1 MELSQAKL
9 KQFSALLQKKHRTS
23 EQLFIAEGVKTV
35 KDLISNGAIC
45 KTIVYHP
52 EQIEEHLFSSIPSSI
67 DIYTTKH
74 IQKLS
79 SQKTP
84 AGLLGIFEIPASPIN
99 FPTNSPEWTLILDSV
114 SDPGNMGT
122 LIRTA
127 HWFNI
132 SQIILFGNCTD
143 IYAPKVVQSTM
154 GSLVFPDFYWCN
166 SQEEFEKQFF
176 NQQMPLYVT
185 SLDGKPLNQTNCS
198 SKGYIVLG
206 SESHGVQ
213 NFWKK
218 IPNTHPL
225 FLPFNNQENHPES
238 LNVAVAGGIFM
249 HSLIQAQKLII

>member
-9 KQFSALLQKKHRTS
+9 KQFSALLQKKHRSS
-23 EQLFIAEGVKTV
+23 EQLFVAEGIKTV
-35 KDLISNGAIC
+35 KDLIEQGAIC
-45 KTIVYHP
+45 KTIIYHP
-52 EQIEEHLFSSIPSSI
+52 DQIEDKSLSFIPSSS
-67 DIYTTKH
+67 DIYITKQ

-84 AGLLGIFEIPASPIN
+84 AGLLGIFEMPNPPSR
-99 FPTNSPEWTLILDSV
+99 FPTQTPQWTLILDNI

-154 GSLVFPDFYWCN
+154 GSLIFPHFYWCA
-166 SQEEFEKQFF
+166 SQKEFETEFLIKKA
-176 NQQMPLYVT
+176 PIYIT
-185 SLDGKPLNQTNCS
+185 SLNGHPFNTSEKAS
-198 SKGYIVLG
+198 SGYIVLG

-213 NFWKK
+213 PFWEQL
-218 IPNTHPL
+218 PNAYPL
-225 FLPFNNQENHPES
+225 FLPFSNPNNHPES

-249 HSLIQAQKLII
+249 HALTNLKS